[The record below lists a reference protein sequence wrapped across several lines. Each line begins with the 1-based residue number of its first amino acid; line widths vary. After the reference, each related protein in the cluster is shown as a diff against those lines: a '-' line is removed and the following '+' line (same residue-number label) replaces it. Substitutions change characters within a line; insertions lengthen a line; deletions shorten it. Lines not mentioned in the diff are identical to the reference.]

1 MPHATPAPRGRQA
14 HRLADALA
22 QAPGLPFADLLP
34 TEPVAQALAQESAT
48 SYARFCTPLAPLGVS
63 PPRALAPDASC
74 RAALARSL
82 AGRAAGGLP
91 PCSAD
96 TSAYC
101 KARGRLPEGLLAR
114 LTRDTGR
121 QTQDEAP
128 PAWRWEGRTV
138 KVVDGSTVTMPDTPA
153 NQAAYPQSPAQQPGL
168 GFPLARL
175 VVLFSL
181 AVGTVLDA
189 ALGRC
194 QGKQ

>member
-14 HRLADALA
+14 PRLADDLA

-34 TEPVAQALAQESAT
+34 TESVAQALAQEAVPFYDRLS
-48 SYARFCTPLAPLGVS
+48 TPWAPLGVS
-63 PPRALAPDASC
+63 LPQALAPAGPC

-82 AGRAAGGLP
+82 AWRAAGGLP

-121 QTQDEAP
+121 
-128 PAWRWEGRTV
+128 
-138 KVVDGSTVTMPDTPA
+138 
-153 NQAAYPQSPAQQPGL
+153 
-168 GFPLARL
+168 
-175 VVLFSL
+175 
-181 AVGTVLDA
+181 
-189 ALGRC
+189 
-194 QGKQ
+194 